1 MVYTVEVIEN
11 TPGTLYYTSTYV
23 VDALNDEKAV
33 EAVKNTHIRTRNTEW
48 SFRTKELNISSHPV
62 LVAGSRDTGDF

>member
-1 MVYTVEVIEN
+1 MIFTVEVIEN

-23 VDALNDEKAV
+23 MEASDAEKAV

-48 SFRTKELNISSHPV
+48 SFRTKELNISNCPV